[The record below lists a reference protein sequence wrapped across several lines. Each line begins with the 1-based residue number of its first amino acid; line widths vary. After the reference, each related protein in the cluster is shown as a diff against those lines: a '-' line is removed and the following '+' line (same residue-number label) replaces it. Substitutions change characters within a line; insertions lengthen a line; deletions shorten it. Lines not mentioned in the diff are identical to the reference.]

1 MYINMKQISFL
12 SVKVGMFKGKELN
25 LRAEPGTV
33 NTTGDNLFLRYFFCF
48 NLFNMSLP
56 VN

>member
-1 MYINMKQISFL
+1 MKQIAFL

-25 LRAEPGTV
+25 LRAEPRTV

-48 NLFNMSLP
+48 NLFNMSLS